1 MVFTEPYYWV
11 LCRQAGGGRGA
22 GGAGGGRG
30 GGGGGAGAQ
39 MIDFRFSLQ
48 CSVSHLHSIS
58 TTFMS
63 SQPSIITFVSSSCI
77 VCCQNENGMVKICWN
92 ILIAQVHAITFTNV
106 EIGCKISHIRC
117 LFFKSWKT
125 SFCPNFTDSLLS
137 VLTFCIQ
144 SCWLLSFTP
153 IFILYP

>member
-11 LCRQAGGGRGA
+11 LCRQAGGGA
-22 GGAGGGRG
+22 GG

-144 SCWLLSFTP
+144 SC
-153 IFILYP
+153 